1 MAGLRVLLAAR
12 EQMTDE
18 RTVKVNVLVALVR
31 SVDLEIDARQTLTSE
46 QMTAVA
52 HWRTRNEEMAILTA
66 RTESTHRA
74 KRITAVD
81 DELKDNHARITEI
94 LESTLA
100 ASLLDDTGVGSVNAA
115 VIYTAW
121 AHMGKVRSEAA
132 FADLAGVNPIPASS
146 GNTVRHRLN
155 RGGDRCHNRYLAPH
169 LYPRLNALH
178 TSAENNH

>member
-1 MAGLRVLLAAR
+1 MAGLRVLLAAL

-66 RTESTHRA
+66 RTEATHRA

-100 ASLLDDTGVGSVNAA
+100 AGPLDETGVGSVNAA
-115 VIYTAW
+115 VVYTAW
-121 AHMGKVRSEAA
+121 THMGRVRSRAA
-132 FADLAGVNPIPASS
+132 FAALA
-146 GNTVRHRLN
+146 
-155 RGGDRCHNRYLAPH
+155 
-169 LYPRLNALH
+169 
-178 TSAENNH
+178 